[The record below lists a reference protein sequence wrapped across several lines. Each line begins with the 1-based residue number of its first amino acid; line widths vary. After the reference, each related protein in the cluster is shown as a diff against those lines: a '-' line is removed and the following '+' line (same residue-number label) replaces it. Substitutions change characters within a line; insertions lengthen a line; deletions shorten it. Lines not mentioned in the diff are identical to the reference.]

1 MVVEEY
7 GYDWRGN
14 RIRKSREGVTVRY
27 LVDANHWISHVVA
40 ETDGT
45 GVPLAYYT
53 RGGDDLISME
63 RGGAKR
69 WYLVDGHGS
78 VRMLANE
85 SGQVTDR
92 WTYDAWGETTSRTGV
107 TENDYQYAGE
117 RFDRTMELY
126 QLRARYMDPKTGTF
140 LSLDPHQGNRQ
151 DPLSLH
157 KYLYANANPVNNTDP
172 TGLFSLGEML
182 GGLAGHGILST
193 AGGLNFYAALG
204 VLVPRAGAIVILS
217 VINYITLETILNGHI
232 LMSDLLREI
241 DLTLVK
247 AFLDKTVR
255 EVLKER
261 LGRIR
266 HAFRPPGGPSW
277 DDPVLLD
284 MTIREVLKKAQ
295 SGARAWRNIWKLLID
310 GRFKK

>member
-1 MVVEEY
+1 MAVEEY

-117 RFDRTMELY
+117 RFDRTTELY

-172 TGLFSLGEML
+172 TGMFSFGGML

-193 AGGLNFYAALG
+193 AGGLNFYVALG
-204 VLVPRAGAIVILS
+204 CWCLVP
-217 VINYITLETILNGHI
+217 
-232 LMSDLLREI
+232 
-241 DLTLVK
+241 K
-247 AFLDKTVR
+247 
-255 EVLKER
+255 R
-261 LGRIR
+261 L
-266 HAFRPPGGPSW
+266 
-277 DDPVLLD
+277 
-284 MTIREVLKKAQ
+284 
-295 SGARAWRNIWKLLID
+295 
-310 GRFKK
+310 